1 MVGEERNLT
10 APPEAA
16 PDPAPVPRP
25 PAPGESVAPDDD
37 GLQYFGPP
45 PPWRLVNLREIV
57 RFRELLWVLALRDL
71 KVKYRQAVVGVAWV
85 VIQPLATALVFVLLF
100 GLLGKTP
107 ATEGTPYGVFVLPG
121 VVLWQLFANT
131 VAQATGC
138 LVANQNLIGKVYFP
152 RLILPLAAA
161 ANSVIDFVVGLVVV
175 AGVLVVY
182 GIAPAWTVVFAPA
195 FVVLALAAA
204 VAVSA
209 LTSALNAIY
218 RDVGFAVP
226 FALQIGMFVSPVIYA
241 TDVLIPERWRLLLCL
256 NPMTG
261 ALEGFRWALF
271 GNTAFPTESVAIG
284 TATATI
290 SLAAGLTYF
299 RRVEGYLAD
308 RI

>member
-1 MVGEERNLT
+1 MVGHE
-10 APPEAA
+10 PPPAASPPAEAA
-16 PDPAPVPRP
+16 AHPQ
-25 PAPGESVAPDDD
+25 ESD
-37 GLQYFGPP
+37 GLVYFGPP
-45 PPWRLVNLREIV
+45 PRWRLVNLREIV

-121 VVLWQLFANT
+121 VVLWQLFAGT

-138 LVANQNLIGKVYFP
+138 LVANQALIGKVYFP

-161 ANSVIDFVVGLVVV
+161 VNAVIDFLVGLGVV
-175 AGVLVVY
+175 AGVLLAY

-195 FVVLALAAA
+195 FALLALAFG
-204 VAVSA
+204 VALGA
-209 LTSALNAIY
+209 LLSALNAIY
-218 RDVGFAVP
+218 RDTGFAVP

-241 TDVLIPERWRLLLCL
+241 TEVLVPERWRPLLWL
-256 NPMTG
+256 NPLTG
-261 ALEGFRWALF
+261 ALDGFRWALF
-271 GNTAFPTESVAIG
+271 GTTAFPLESVLIG
-284 TATATI
+284 TATAAV

>member
-1 MVGEERNLT
+1 MVGEEPT
-10 APPEAA
+10 PDTPPKAAAGPAPPLLATA
-16 PDPAPVPRP
+16 GGTTDP
-25 PAPGESVAPDDD
+25 SD
-37 GLQYFGPP
+37 GLQYFGPSP
-45 PPWRLVNLREIV
+45 RWRLVNLRELW

-121 VVLWQLFANT
+121 VVLWQLFAGT
-131 VAQATGC
+131 VGQATGC
-138 LVANQNLIGKVYFP
+138 LVANQALIGKVYFP
-152 RLILPLAAA
+152 RLVLPLAAA
-161 ANSVIDFVVGLVVV
+161 VNAVIDFGVGLVVV
-175 AGVLVVY
+175 AGVLVMY
-182 GIAPAWTVVFAPA
+182 GIAPAWTVAFAPA
-195 FVVLALAAA
+195 FVLLALASA

-218 RDVGFAVP
+218 RDTGFAVP

-271 GNTAFPTESVAIG
+271 GTTAFPTESVLVG
-284 TATATI
+284 TATATVA
-290 SLAAGLTYF
+290 LAVGLTYF